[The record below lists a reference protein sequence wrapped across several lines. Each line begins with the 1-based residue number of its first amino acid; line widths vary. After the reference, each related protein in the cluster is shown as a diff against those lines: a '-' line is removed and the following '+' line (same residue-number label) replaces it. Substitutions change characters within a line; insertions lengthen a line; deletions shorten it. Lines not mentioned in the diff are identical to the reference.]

1 VPITSDPVE
10 SPILVVDDEPANC
23 LVLDMLLRQGGYKNV
38 YTCRDPREFDTL
50 MARHSPDLV
59 LLDLHMPFRDGFE
72 ILQSMHIIENPLE
85 APPVIV
91 LTADV
96 TMEARRRAL
105 SLGARDFL
113 TKPFEHYEVTL
124 RVRNML
130 QLRLLHRRLHQQN
143 EDLERR
149 VDERTRELTRRNDE
163 LAATRL
169 EILKRLARASEY
181 RDDDTGQHTS
191 RVGRICARIAATLG
205 MDPEWCADM
214 KEAAPLHD
222 VGKIGIPDSIL
233 LKPGKLDPHEW
244 EVMKTHTD
252 IGARILSG
260 SRHPV
265 LQLAEEIARTHHERY
280 DGTGYMG
287 WVGEDI
293 PISGRIVA
301 IADVFD
307 ALLHDRPYKK
317 AWPREKAL
325 HEIISQRGR
334 HFDPSVVDAFLRV
347 IQEPCSS
354 DTPNTDSDVK
364 RGG

>member
-1 VPITSDPVE
+1 MSPLSEPVE
-10 SPILVVDDEPANC
+10 SPILVVDDESANC

-38 YTCRDPREFDTL
+38 YTCRDPREFDGL
-50 MARHSPDLV
+50 MARVTPDLV
-59 LLDLHMPFRDGFE
+59 LLDLHMPYRDGFD
-72 ILQSMHIIENPLE
+72 ILQSMRIMENPLD

-113 TKPFEHYEVTL
+113 TKPFEHYEVSL

-130 QLRLLHRRLHQQN
+130 QLRTLQRRLSAQN
-143 EDLERR
+143 LELEHR
-149 VDERTRELTRRNDE
+149 VEERTRELKRRNDE

-169 EILKRLARASEY
+169 EILKRLARAAEY
-181 RDDDTGQHTS
+181 RDDDTGHHTM
-191 RVGRICARIAATLG
+191 RVGRICARIAAVLG
-205 MDPEWCADM
+205 MDPEWCTEM
-214 KEAAPLHD
+214 QEAAPLHD

-233 LKPGKLDPHEW
+233 LKPGKLTPAEW
-244 EVMKTHTD
+244 EVMKTHTE

-260 SRHPV
+260 SRHSV

-280 DGTGYMG
+280 DGTGYLGMIG
-287 WVGEDI
+287 GNI

-307 ALLHDRPYKK
+307 ALLHDRPYKR
-317 AWPREKAL
+317 AWTREEAMR
-325 HEIISQRGR
+325 EIVSQRGR
-334 HFDPSVVDAFLRV
+334 HFDPEVLDAFLRV
-347 IQEPCSS
+347 VEEPEGVG
-354 DTPNTDSDVK
+354 TPATESDVK